1 MLAAFYS
8 SVFTREPSGPIPE
21 PKPQETI
28 AAIHNTI
35 FSEARIKKKLTT
47 LNTSKLPGPDNLHW
61 RVLKEVAQSIAKS
74 IQQLFALTMNNGS
87 LPLIWKRANVSLIF
101 KKGKKQ
107 LASNYRPV
115 SLTCILGKVQESIL
129 RDDIIAHMNAN
140 GLISK
145 RQFGFLSGRST
156 ILQLLHVMDEWTEI
170 LVAGGTIDVC
180 YMDFMKAF
188 DKVPHRRLITKLHI
202 HGIQGKLLDW
212 IHSFL
217 EHRQQ
222 RVVINGQY
230 STWRNVTSGIPQGSV
245 LGPLLLVIYINDLP
259 DTVLS
264 QVFLFID
271 DTKMYR
277 QIQDASDRHTFQEDI
292 SKLQEWADKW
302 LLRFHP
308 DKCKLRTI
316 GRDTPTEIYTMY
328 FEDKVLIPMA
338 NVQSEKDVGVIF
350 DLNMSFREDINS
362 RATKANNIMGIIRRT
377 YTYIDI
383 QSFILLIK
391 SLVRP
396 HLEYGAPIWN
406 PQLKRDIIDLEN
418 VQRCATRQIPAL
430 KGMSYQERL
439 RRIRLPTLRYRWL
452 RGDMI
457 EA

>member
-1 MLAAFYS
+1 M
-8 SVFTREPSGPIPE
+8 
-21 PKPQETI
+21 
-28 AAIHNTI
+28 
-35 FSEARIKKKLTT
+35 KLTT
-47 LNTSKLPGPDNLHW
+47 LNISKSPGLDNLHS
-61 RVLKEVAQSIAKS
+61 RVLKEVAQSIAKP
-74 IQQLFALTMNNGS
+74 IQQLFSLTMNKGS
-87 LPLIWKRANVSLIF
+87 LPLIWKRANVSPIF
-101 KKGKKQ
+101 KKGKTQ

-115 SLTCILGKVQESIL
+115 SLTCILCKVQESII

-156 ILQLLHVMDEWTEI
+156 ILQLLHVMDEWTDI
-170 LVAGGTIDVC
+170 LDAGGTLDVC

-188 DKVPHRRLITKLHI
+188 DKVPHRRLITKLHN
-202 HGIQGKLLDW
+202 HGIHGKLLDW
-212 IHSFL
+212 ICSFR

-222 RVVINGQY
+222 RVLINGQY
-230 STWRNVTSGIPQGSV
+230 STWSNVTSGIPQGSV
-245 LGPLLLVIYINDLP
+245 LGPLLFVIYINDLP

-264 QVFLFID
+264 QVFLFAD

-308 DKCKLRTI
+308 DKCKLMTI
-316 GRDTPTEIYTMY
+316 GRDTPTEHYTMSS
-328 FEDKVLIPMA
+328 EDKGLIPMA

-377 YTYIDI
+377 YTYLDI
-383 QSFILLIK
+383 ESFKSLLK

-396 HLEYGAPIWN
+396 HLEYGAPIGN
-406 PQLKRDIIDLEN
+406 PQLKRYITDL
-418 VQRCATRQIPAL
+418 
-430 KGMSYQERL
+430 
-439 RRIRLPTLRYRWL
+439 
-452 RGDMI
+452 
-457 EA
+457 

>member
-1 MLAAFYS
+1 
-8 SVFTREPSGPIPE
+8 
-21 PKPQETI
+21 
-28 AAIHNTI
+28 
-35 FSEARIKKKLTT
+35 
-47 LNTSKLPGPDNLHW
+47 
-61 RVLKEVAQSIAKS
+61 
-74 IQQLFALTMNNGS
+74 MNKGS
-87 LPLIWKRANVSLIF
+87 LLLIWKRANVSPIF

-115 SLTCILGKVQESIL
+115 SLTCILCKVQESII

-140 GLISK
+140 GLISE

-156 ILQLLHVMDEWTEI
+156 TLQLLHVMDEWTDI
-170 LVAGGTIDVC
+170 LDAGGTIDVC

-188 DKVPHRRLITKLHI
+188 DKVPHRRLITKLHN
-202 HGIQGKLLDW
+202 HGIHGKLLDW
-212 IHSFL
+212 IRSFL
-217 EHRQQ
+217 ENRQQ

-230 STWRNVTSGIPQGSV
+230 STWRNVTSGTPTPPTHRGSV
-245 LGPLLLVIYINDLP
+245 LGPLLFVIYINDLP

-264 QVFLFID
+264 QVFLFAD

-277 QIQDASDRHTFQEDI
+277 QIQDASDRPTFQEDI

-308 DKCKLRTI
+308 DKCKFMTI
-316 GRDTPTEIYTMY
+316 GRDTPIEHYTMY
-328 FEDKVLIPMA
+328 SEDKGLIPMT
-338 NVQSEKDVGVIF
+338 NVQSDKDVSIIF

-377 YTYIDI
+377 YTYLDI
-383 QSFILLIK
+383 ESFKLLFK

-406 PQLKRDIIDLEN
+406 PQLKRDITDLED
-418 VQRCATRQIPAL
+418 VQRRATRQIPAL
-430 KGMSYQERL
+430 KGMSYQERF
-439 RRIRLPTLRYRWL
+439 RRIRLPTLRYRRL

-457 EA
+457 EAYKLLHNVYDPTLSSLLSPVKDSTTRGHKLKLPKNRARTNIKAHSFTQRIVND